1 MPYVKFIAGHTGTG
15 AIRSYLQRNG
25 RALAFDYLNL
35 DAPVLQGNLGELPVY
50 GDFDWSAAMD
60 RTRRDYGTDS
70 GWGGKRARTFKHYIF
85 SPDPSDGLDLESLR
99 RLATA
104 WAKRCFPDYEVAIVY
119 HDDNAAHVLHAH
131 VVVNNVNLATGKR
144 LQEDNPRVLKKAA
157 QELAREMGLSFFED
171 ARENPPDESRN
182 EKRYRPRTKQRV
194 YKRKAEA
201 EIEAKGK
208 YSWVGDIRTRVAL
221 AKGVATSEQEFK
233 SMLGSMGVEVSE
245 NSPKARRQDWLYSL
259 ADHPTRRVSGEK
271 MGLAFGKQAI
281 QESFAQGPA
290 GRLSNKTA
298 REIAKIARSAIEVG
312 DLEELHDLSNLVEVC
327 SKTGSRSI
335 DELIGALGSA
345 KAKGEPQRSEELER
359 AIRYAFESRVL
370 PEKAAPSRAPDRK
383 LAQYPGERKPWDEK
397 PWRTE
402 NSQEKSRSIQQRIQR
417 QREQERRKRDGR

>member
-25 RALAFDYLNL
+25 RALAVDYLNL
-35 DAPVLQGNLGELPVY
+35 DAPVLQGNLGELPAY

-60 RTRRDYGTDS
+60 RTRRDYGTGS
-70 GWGGKRARTFKHYIF
+70 SWHGKRARTFKHYIF
-85 SPDPSDGLDLESLR
+85 SPDPSDDLDLQSLR

-144 LQEDNPRVLKKAA
+144 LQEDDPRALKKAA

-171 ARENPPDESRN
+171 ARENPSGDSRSG
-182 EKRYRPRTKQRV
+182 KRYRPHTKQRV

-233 SMLGSMGVEVSE
+233 SMLSSMDIEVTD
-245 NSPKARRQDWLYSL
+245 NSPKARRRDWLYSL
-259 ADHPTRRVSGEK
+259 ADHPTRRVRGEK
-271 MGLAFGKQAI
+271 LGLSFGKQAI
-281 QESFAQGPA
+281 QESFALGPA

-298 REIAKIARSAIEVG
+298 HEVAEIARSATEIG
-312 DLEELHDLSNLVEVC
+312 DLEELRELSNLVEAC
-327 SKTGSRSI
+327 ARTGSRSI
-335 DELIGALGSA
+335 EELTGALGSA
-345 KAKGEPQRSEELER
+345 RAKGEPQRAAELER
-359 AIRYAFESRVL
+359 AIEYAFESRVL
-370 PEKAAPSRAPDRK
+370 PEKASPPQTLRRK
-383 LAQYPGERKPWDEK
+383 SAARPGERKPWDAK
-397 PWRTE
+397 PWHDE
-402 NSQEKSRSIQQRIQR
+402 SLQEKDRSIQQQAQKR
-417 QREQERRKRDGR
+417 QERERRRQHGR

>member
-15 AIRSYLQRNG
+15 AIRGYLQRNG
-25 RALAFDYLNL
+25 RALAVDYLNL
-35 DAPVLQGNLGELPVY
+35 DAPVLRGSLGELPEY

-60 RTRRDYGTDS
+60 GTRRDFGTDS
-70 GWGGKRARTFKHYIF
+70 SWGGKRARTFKHYIF
-85 SPDPSDGLDLESLR
+85 SPNPSDDLDIQSLR

-104 WAKRCFPDYEVAIVY
+104 WAERCFPDHEVAIVY

-144 LQEDNPRVLKKAA
+144 LQEGNPRALKKTA
-157 QELAREMGLSFFED
+157 QELAREMGLSFFG
-171 ARENPPDESRN
+171 DEPESSPSGGKSG
-182 EKRYRPRTKQRV
+182 KRYRPRTKQRV

-201 EIEAKGK
+201 EIEAKGG
-208 YSWVGDIRTRVAL
+208 YSWVGDIRGRVAI
-221 AKGVATSEQEFK
+221 AKGVATSQQEFE
-233 SMLGSMGVEVSE
+233 SILRSMGVVVSD
-245 NSPKARRQDWLYSL
+245 NSPKARRRDWLYSL

-271 MGLAFGKQAI
+271 MGLSFGKQAI
-281 QESFAQGPA
+281 QESFAQGQA

-298 REIAKIARSAIEVG
+298 REIAKIAESATEVG
-312 DLEELHDLSNLVEVC
+312 DLEELHDLSNLVEAC

-345 KAKGEPQRSEELER
+345 KAKGESQRSEELER
-359 AIRYAFESRVL
+359 AIKYAFESRVL

-383 LAQYPGERKPWDEK
+383 LAQHPGERKPWDEK

-402 NSQEKSRSIQQRIQR
+402 NSQEKSRSIQQHIQR

>member
-25 RALAFDYLNL
+25 RALAVDYLNL
-35 DAPVLQGNLGELPVY
+35 DAPILQGNLGELPVY

-85 SPDPSDGLDLESLR
+85 SPDPSDDLDLQSLR

-104 WAKRCFPDYEVAIVY
+104 WAKRCFPDYEAAIVY

-144 LQEDNPRVLKKAA
+144 LQEDNPRALKKAA

-201 EIEAKGK
+201 EIEAKGE

-221 AKGVATSEQEFK
+221 AKGLATSEQEFK
-233 SMLGSMGVEVSE
+233 SMLDSMGVNVTE
-245 NSPKARRQDWLYSL
+245 NSPKARRRDWLYSL

-271 MGLAFGKQAI
+271 LGLSFGKQAI
-281 QESFAQGPA
+281 RESFAQGPA
-290 GRLSNKTA
+290 GRLSNKAA
-298 REIAKIARSAIEVG
+298 REIAEIARSATEIG
-312 DLEELHDLSNLVEVC
+312 DLGELRELSNLVEAC
-327 SKTGSRSI
+327 ARTGSRSI
-335 DELIGALGSA
+335 EELAGALGSA
-345 KAKGEPQRSEELER
+345 RAKGEPQHVAELER
-359 AIRYAFESRVL
+359 AIEYAFESSVL
-370 PEKAAPSRAPDRK
+370 PEKASPSRTPRREPAAR
-383 LAQYPGERKPWDEK
+383 PGERKPWDAK
-397 PWRTE
+397 PWQGEDRHEKARTA
-402 NSQEKSRSIQQRIQR
+402 QQQAQR
-417 QREQERRKRDGR
+417 RQDRERRRQHGR